1 MNEAQAP
8 SHRMKQG
15 GAGME
20 PDYQDIQANKV
31 VAALAYVVFFIP
43 MLVARESR
51 FAMYHANQG
60 LVLFLGALVVNFVG
74 TLIPIIG
81 WFIIVPIGNLLILV
95 LAIIGIINAIQG
107 LAKPLPLIGSIQL
120 FNKW

>member
-1 MNEAQAP
+1 
-8 SHRMKQG
+8 
-15 GAGME
+15 ME